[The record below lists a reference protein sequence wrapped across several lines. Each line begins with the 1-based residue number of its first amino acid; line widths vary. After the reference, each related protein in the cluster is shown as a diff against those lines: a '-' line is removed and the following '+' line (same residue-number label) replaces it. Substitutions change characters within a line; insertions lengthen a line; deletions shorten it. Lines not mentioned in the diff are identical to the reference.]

1 MKKWMTILASLLLL
15 SGCGAKEDTFSL
27 SAAEQEAYEE
37 SIDKVTEDF
46 YWEYDHSSLSFGA
59 AVVPEA
65 TEENERLFDASS
77 ACEYN
82 LKGKAGQDAVLA
94 QAALLHYNGDAAG
107 TLQCW
112 FVGGSLAGVAYS
124 GGYDNG
130 YYSLKERNPFLAD
143 GGFRAYESWT
153 GMPTSF
159 RTGRGE
165 FSAEGIY
172 SVGQDAKGRRLAVS
186 IRGGKAEVYRYANGL
201 SRYRSF
207 SYGRGLEATSAAFF
221 KGG

>member
-27 SAAEQEAYEE
+27 SAAEQESYEE

-82 LKGKAGQDAVLA
+82 LKGKADRMPYWRRRRCCTITAMRQG
-94 QAALLHYNGDAAG
+94 HCNAG
-107 TLQCW
+107 L
-112 FVGGSLAGVAYS
+112 
-124 GGYDNG
+124 
-130 YYSLKERNPFLAD
+130 
-143 GGFRAYESWT
+143 
-153 GMPTSF
+153 
-159 RTGRGE
+159 
-165 FSAEGIY
+165 
-172 SVGQDAKGRRLAVS
+172 
-186 IRGGKAEVYRYANGL
+186 
-201 SRYRSF
+201 
-207 SYGRGLEATSAAFF
+207 
-221 KGG
+221 

>member
-15 SGCGAKEDTFSL
+15 SGCGAKEETFSL

-37 SIDKVTEDF
+37 SIDKVTADF

-94 QAALLHYNGDAAG
+94 QAVLLHYNGDTAG

-112 FVGGSLAGVAYS
+112 FVGGSLAGVVYS

-143 GGFRAYESWT
+143 GDFRAYESWT

-165 FSAEGIY
+165 FSA
-172 SVGQDAKGRRLAVS
+172 
-186 IRGGKAEVYRYANGL
+186 
-201 SRYRSF
+201 
-207 SYGRGLEATSAAFF
+207 
-221 KGG
+221 

>member
-186 IRGGKAEVYRYANGL
+186 MAARQ
-201 SRYRSF
+201 RSTAIPT
-207 SYGRGLEATSAAFF
+207 G
-221 KGG
+221 

>member
-159 RTGRGE
+159 RMGRGE

-207 SYGRGLEATSAAFF
+207 SYGRGL
-221 KGG
+221 GGSGFQY

>member
-1 MKKWMTILASLLLL
+1 MTILASLLLL

-130 YYSLKERNPFLAD
+130 YYSLKGAQPVFWRMAAF
-143 GGFRAYESWT
+143 
-153 GMPTSF
+153 
-159 RTGRGE
+159 GRMKAGQGCRPP
-165 FSAEGIY
+165 SARAEGNFPQRGFTL
-172 SVGQDAKGRRLAVS
+172 SGQDAKGRRLAVS
-186 IRGGKAEVYRYANGL
+186 IRGGKAEVVTAYSNGL

>member
-1 MKKWMTILASLLLL
+1 M
-15 SGCGAKEDTFSL
+15 
-27 SAAEQEAYEE
+27 
-37 SIDKVTEDF
+37 
-46 YWEYDHSSLSFGA
+46 
-59 AVVPEA
+59 PEA

-112 FVGGSLAGVAYS
+112 FVGGSLAGVAPG

-165 FSAEGIY
+165 FSAEGFTL
-172 SVGQDAKGRRLAVS
+172 SGRMR
-186 IRGGKAEVYRYANGL
+186 RDGGWRFPFVAARQ
-201 SRYRSF
+201 RSTAMPT
-207 SYGRGLEATSAAFF
+207 G
-221 KGG
+221 

>member
-94 QAALLHYNGDAAG
+94 QALAGILTHPVGGPRRIQLQDDMYRLKAMLVHDRADLPQQMLRRRTARIGRGKANHPAVAVARDAAHH
-107 TLQCW
+107 TK
-112 FVGGSLAGVAYS
+112 VG
-124 GGYDNG
+124 
-130 YYSLKERNPFLAD
+130 D
-143 GGFRAYESWT
+143 GEYWHFR
-153 GMPTSF
+153 
-159 RTGRGE
+159 
-165 FSAEGIY
+165 
-172 SVGQDAKGRRLAVS
+172 
-186 IRGGKAEVYRYANGL
+186 IRDRA
-201 SRYRSF
+201 
-207 SYGRGLEATSAAFF
+207 
-221 KGG
+221 